1 MKQMNKKNN
10 FLILSWAMYDM
21 ANQFFALN
29 IVSLYFV
36 RWITLEKGAPELFY
50 SIAFGV
56 STLLIALL
64 APILGTIA
72 DLRHK
77 HRAFLIFFTLISVV
91 FTIFLAFTEDIF
103 MALLFFAIANV
114 GCQTAVV
121 FYNALM
127 LTISPAKKPG
137 LVSGLGKMFGYFGA
151 IIALI
156 FTKPIIIKQGY
167 QATFLLTGS
176 LFFLFSLPC
185 LIFVK
190 DKSLHTKPGVL
201 VLINKKLII
210 DLFKRLRITLFSS
223 KQYAGLREFLMGA
236 FFGLCVVNVTMLFMS
251 IYVTKVFGLNDIEI
265 INFIAFSTIF
275 AVIGSIGSGI
285 ISDRIGYKRTMMGIF
300 LSWILCLFGGALA
313 MPPFHWMI
321 GALAGIS
328 LGSTWVVSRAL
339 VVSIVPREMTGEAFG
354 LFNFVGYVSAAV
366 GPIVWGLLLLAMGH
380 LGALGYRLALMSFIP
395 FLIIASI
402 FLLRVPNIKNNA

>member
-1 MKQMNKKNN
+1 MNKKNN
-10 FLILSWAMYDM
+10 FLIISWSMYDM

-36 RWITLEKGAPELFY
+36 RWITLEKGAPEIFY
-50 SIAFGV
+50 SIAFGL
-56 STLLIALL
+56 STLCIALL

-72 DLRHK
+72 DIRRRH
-77 HRAFLIFFTLISVV
+77 RPFLIFFTVLSVV
-91 FTIFLAFTEDIF
+91 FTIFLAFTEDVF
-103 MALLFFAIANV
+103 LALLFFGIANI
-114 GCQTAVV
+114 GCQTAVI
-121 FYNALM
+121 FYNSLM
-127 LTISPAKKPG
+127 MTISPQARTG

-151 IIALI
+151 IIALV

-167 QATFLLTGS
+167 HATFFLTGI

-190 DKSLHTKPGVL
+190 DKAVHTKNPL
-201 VLINKKLII
+201 PVLINKKLIV

-223 KQYAGLREFLMGA
+223 EQYSGLREFLKAA
-236 FFGLCVVNVTMLFMS
+236 FFGFCVVNVTMLFMS

-275 AVIGSIGSGI
+275 AIIGSICSGI
-285 ISDRIGYKRTMMGIF
+285 LSDRIGYKYTMMGVF
-300 LSWILCLFGGALA
+300 LLWILCLFGAALA
-313 MPPFHWMI
+313 VPPFHWMI

-354 LFNFVGYVSAAV
+354 LFNLISYLSAAV
-366 GPIVWGLLLLAMGH
+366 GPIVWGLLLLGLGH

-395 FLIIASI
+395 FLIIGSV
-402 FLLRVPNIKNNA
+402 FLLRVPNIKSK

>member
-1 MKQMNKKNN
+1 
-10 FLILSWAMYDM
+10 MYDM

-36 RWITLEKGAPELFY
+36 RWITLEKGAPEIFY
-50 SIAFGV
+50 AIAFGL

-72 DLRHK
+72 DIRRRHR
-77 HRAFLIFFTLISVV
+77 HFLIFFTMLSVV
-91 FTIFLAFTEDIF
+91 FTMFLAFTEDIF
-103 MALLFFAIANV
+103 LALLFFGIANI
-114 GCQTAVV
+114 GCQTAVI
-121 FYNALM
+121 FYNTLM
-127 LTISPAKKPG
+127 LTISPDHRTG

-167 QATFLLTGS
+167 QATFFLTGF

-190 DKSLHTKPGVL
+190 DKTVDTKPGMP
-201 VLINKKLII
+201 VLINKKLIV
-210 DLFKRLRITLFSS
+210 DLFKRLKKTLFSS
-223 KQYAGLREFLMGA
+223 NQYVSLREFLKAA
-236 FFGLCVVNVTMLFMS
+236 FFVMCVVNVTMLFMS

-265 INFIAFSTIF
+265 INFIAFATIF
-275 AVIGSIGSGI
+275 AVFGSISSGI

-300 LSWILCLFGGALA
+300 MLWILCLFGGALA
-313 MPPFHWMI
+313 IPPFQWVI

-339 VVSIVPREMTGEAFG
+339 VVSIVPKEMTGEAFG
-354 LFNFVGYVSAAV
+354 LFSFIGYISAAV
-366 GPIVWGLLLLAMGH
+366 GPIVFSLLLLALGH
-380 LGALGYRLALMSFIP
+380 LGALGYRLALMSLIP
-395 FLIIASI
+395 FLIVGSF
-402 FLLRVPNIKNNA
+402 FLMRVPNIKSNA

>member
-1 MKQMNKKNN
+1 MMIENKKNT

-36 RWITLEKGAPELFY
+36 RWITLEKGAPEIFY

-72 DLRHK
+72 DLKRW
-77 HRAFLIFFTLISVV
+77 HRRFLILFTLLSVI
-91 FTIFLAFTEDIF
+91 FTIFLTFTQNIF

-127 LTISPAKKPG
+127 LTISSKQRAG
-137 LVSGLGKMFGYFGA
+137 FVSGLGKMFGYFGA

-167 QATFLLTGS
+167 QATFFLTGS

-190 DKSLHTKPGVL
+190 DRSAPIELTKP
-201 VLINKKLII
+201 VLINRKLSV
-210 DLFKRLRITLFSS
+210 DLFRRLKSTLFGS
-223 KQYAGLREFLMGA
+223 KEYGGLREFLKA
-236 FFGLCVVNVTMLFMS
+236 SFFGLCVVNVTMLFMS
-251 IYVTKVFGLNDIEI
+251 IYVTKVFGLGDIEI

-275 AVIGSIGSGI
+275 AIIGSIGSGI
-285 ISDRIGYKRTMMGIF
+285 ISDWIGYKRTMMGVF
-300 LSWILCLFGGALA
+300 LSWILCLFGASLA

-354 LFNFVGYVSAAV
+354 LFNLIGYVSAAV
-366 GPIVWGLLLLAMGH
+366 GPIVWGLLLLVLGH
-380 LGALGYRLALMSFIP
+380 LGTLGYRLALMSFIP
-395 FLIIASI
+395 FLIVGSI
-402 FLLRVPNIKNNA
+402 FLLRVPNIKSSV

>member
-1 MKQMNKKNN
+1 MDKKNN

-36 RWITLEKGAPELFY
+36 RWITFEKGAPEIFY
-50 SIAFGV
+50 SIAFGL
-56 STLLIALL
+56 STLIIALL

-72 DLRHK
+72 DLRRR
-77 HRAFLIFFTLISVV
+77 HRPFLIFFTILSVI
-91 FTIFLAFTEDIF
+91 FTIFLAFTEDVF
-103 MALLFFAIANV
+103 MALLFFGIANV
-114 GCQTAVV
+114 GCQSAVI

-127 LTISPAKKPG
+127 LTISPDDRTG

-167 QATFLLTGS
+167 QATFFLTGS
-176 LFFLFSLPC
+176 LFFIFALPC

-190 DKSLHTKPGVL
+190 DKTVTTKSVL
-201 VLINKKLII
+201 PVIINKKLII
-210 DLFKRLRITLFSS
+210 DLFKRLRTTLFVS
-223 KQYAGLREFLMGA
+223 KQYAGLREFLKAA

-251 IYVTKVFGLNDIEI
+251 IYVTKVFGLDDIEI

-275 AVIGSIGSGI
+275 AILGSIGSGV
-285 ISDRIGYKRTMMGIF
+285 ISDWIGYKKTMMGVF
-300 LSWILCLFGGALA
+300 LCWIICLFGAALA
-313 MPPFHWMI
+313 TPPFHWMI

-339 VVSIVPREMTGEAFG
+339 VVSIVPKEMTGEAFG
-354 LFNFVGYVSAAV
+354 LFNLIGYISAAV
-366 GPIVWGLLLLAMGH
+366 GPIVWGLLLLALGH
-380 LGALGYRLALMSFIP
+380 LGAVGYRLALMSFIP
-395 FLIIASI
+395 FLVVGSI
-402 FLLRVPNIKNNA
+402 FLLRVPNIKRKV

>member
-1 MKQMNKKNN
+1 
-10 FLILSWAMYDM
+10 MYDM

-36 RWITLEKGAPELFY
+36 RWITLEKNAPEIFY
-50 SIAFGV
+50 SIAFGL
-56 STLLIALL
+56 STIFIALM

-72 DLRHK
+72 DIRHR
-77 HRAFLIFFTLISVV
+77 HRHFLIFFTMLSVV

-114 GCQTAVV
+114 GCQTAVI

-127 LTISPAKKPG
+127 LTISPDHRTG

-167 QATFLLTGS
+167 QATFFLTGC

-190 DKSLHTKPGVL
+190 DKSVHVRPVSP

-210 DLFKRLRITLFSS
+210 DLFKRLKITLFSS
-223 KQYAGLREFLMGA
+223 KQYSGLREFLKAA

-265 INFIAFSTIF
+265 INFVAFATIF
-275 AVIGSIGSGI
+275 AIIGSIGSGI
-285 ISDRIGYKRTMMGIF
+285 ISDWIGYQRTMMGVFLLWIF
-300 LSWILCLFGGALA
+300 CLFGGALA
-313 MPPFHWMI
+313 IPPFHWII

-354 LFNFVGYVSAAV
+354 LFNLIGYISAAI
-366 GPIVWGLLLLAMGH
+366 GPIVWGLLLLCLGH
-380 LGALGYRLALMSFIP
+380 LGGLGYRLALMSFIP
-395 FLIIASI
+395 FLIIGSI
-402 FLLRVPNIKNNA
+402 FLLRVPNIKSRI

>member
-1 MKQMNKKNN
+1 MNKKSN

-36 RWITLEKGAPELFY
+36 RWITLEKGAPEIFY
-50 SIAFGV
+50 SIAFGL
-56 STLLIALL
+56 STILIALL

-72 DLRHK
+72 DIRHR
-77 HRAFLIFFTLISVV
+77 HRHFLIFFTMLSVI
-91 FTIFLAFTEDIF
+91 FTICLAFTEDIF
-103 MALLFFAIANV
+103 MALLFFAIANI
-114 GCQTAVV
+114 GCQTAVI

-127 LTISPAKKPG
+127 LTISPDRRKG

-156 FTKPIIIKQGY
+156 FTKPIIIRQGY
-167 QATFLLTGS
+167 QATFFLTGC

-190 DKSLHTKPGVL
+190 DKSAYTKPVMPAL
-201 VLINKKLII
+201 LNKKLIV
-210 DLFKRLRITLFSS
+210 DLFRRLRTTLFTS
-223 KQYAGLREFLMGA
+223 KQYSGLREFLKAA

-265 INFIAFSTIF
+265 INFVAFATIF
-275 AVIGSIGSGI
+275 AIIGSIGSGVV
-285 ISDRIGYKRTMMGIF
+285 SDWIGYKRTMMGIF
-300 LSWILCLFGGALA
+300 SFWILCLFGAALA
-313 MPPFHWMI
+313 IPPFHWMI

-339 VVSIVPREMTGEAFG
+339 VISVVPREMAGEAFG
-354 LFNFVGYVSAAV
+354 LFNLVGYLSAAV

-395 FLIIASI
+395 FLIVGSI
-402 FLLRVPNIKNNA
+402 FLLRVPNIKSNA